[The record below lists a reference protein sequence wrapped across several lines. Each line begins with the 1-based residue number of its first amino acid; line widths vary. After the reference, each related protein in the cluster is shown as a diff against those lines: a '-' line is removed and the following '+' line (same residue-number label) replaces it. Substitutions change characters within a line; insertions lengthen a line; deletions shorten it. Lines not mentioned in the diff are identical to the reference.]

1 MAVTQISRIQHRRG
15 LEQDLPQLASAE
27 LGWSLDTRKLY
38 IGNGTTEEGAPEVGV
53 TRILTEYDIADITSN
68 VEFTSYTFVGN
79 AAGYTAQTGP
89 SLLAPVVRTYQ
100 QKLDDIINVR
110 DFGATGDGVTDDTS
124 AINRAIQQIYKSTV
138 SPTNLRSR
146 RTIYFPGGT
155 YIITSSV
162 LIPPFA
168 KIIGDGPGSV
178 TIQQTNANQLV
189 AETCDSS
196 FQTDVS
202 IGTSSALFPQDIEI
216 DGLHFYNSNSSA
228 NSSLFDIDSA
238 SNVKVR
244 NSKFTSAA
252 AAGFYPNLVSILT
265 STDTSRKITFDS
277 CEFDTAG
284 NAFSVTGTSCY
295 AIRVLNSSFENISN
309 TAMHLGDSVG
319 FTSIGNYYGS
329 VGSIVTKNSNN
340 IFQSFGD
347 YSSISANLLVGST
360 LGNLF
365 QSITQE
371 YALSTSTLVVPV
383 IANIP
388 FELTYT
394 INNETASRFG
404 TATFAPRDPSTSIV
418 YTDQYTETAVSANAN
433 ISANNDSLLFSL
445 SSGTATLKF
454 NFKSF
459 N

>member
-15 LEQDLPQLASAE
+15 LEQDLPQLSSAE
-27 LGWSLDTRKLY
+27 LGWSVDTRQLY
-38 IGNGTTEEGAPEVGV
+38 IGNGTLEEGAPTVGV
-53 TRILTEYDIADITSN
+53 TRVLTEHDIATITGDIDLTD
-68 VEFTSYTFVGN
+68 YTFSGN
-79 AAGYTAQTGP
+79 AAGYIAQTGP
-89 SLLAPVVRTYQ
+89 SAISPIIRTLQ
-100 QKLDDIINVR
+100 DKLDDFVSVR
-110 DFGATGDGVTDDTS
+110 DFGAIGDGITDDTA

-138 SPTNLRSR
+138 SPTESRAR
-146 RTIYFPGGT
+146 RTIYFPGGS
-155 YIITSSV
+155 YIITSSI

-168 KIIGDGPGSV
+168 RFVGDGAGSV
-178 TIQQTNANQLV
+178 TIQQTNANQSI
-189 AETCDSS
+189 AETCDSL
-196 FQTDVS
+196 FQTDAS
-202 IGTSSALFPQDIEI
+202 IGTGSSLFPQDIEI
-216 DGLHFYNSNSSA
+216 DGLHFYNA
-228 NSSLFDIDSA
+228 NSSVTSSLFNIDSA

-244 NSKFTSAA
+244 NSKFTSNSS
-252 AAGFYPNLVSILT
+252 AGFYPNLISILT

-284 NAFSVTGTSCY
+284 NAFAVTGTACY

-329 VGSIVTKNSNN
+329 VGSQVTKNSNN

-347 YSSISANLLVGST
+347 YSNINTNLNVGST

-371 YALSTSTLVVPV
+371 YALSTSTLVIPV
-383 IANIP
+383 VANIP

-394 INNETASRFG
+394 ISNETASRFG
-404 TATFAPRDPSTSIV
+404 TATFAPRDPGTSIV

-454 NFKSF
+454 NFKTF